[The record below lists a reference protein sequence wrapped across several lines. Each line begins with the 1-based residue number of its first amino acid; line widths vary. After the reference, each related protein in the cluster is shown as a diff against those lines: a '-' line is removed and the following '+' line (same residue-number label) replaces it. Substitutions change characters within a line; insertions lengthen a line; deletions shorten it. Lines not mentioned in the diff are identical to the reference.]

1 MVLWLSSTT
10 TGTTTPIL
18 LGLLLLL
25 SWGDPNS
32 CVFSTF
38 YCSRTNL
45 ELVSYLLF
53 FSTCRCLLLTSEDN
67 SRSASKKKKKKRKQK
82 GWCLPLKEDE
92 WIIPETL
99 CLFYLMAMGS
109 TKARFS
115 SSSSSQSLVFLSFDE
130 GPTLAGPERVPWERE
145 YGVVYNTVGVC
156 CSRGRLLVATYLFF
170 AYSSFLTYTPLL

>member
-32 CVFSTF
+32 CVFSTY

-67 SRSASKKKKKKRKQK
+67 SRSASKKKKKKQKQK

-130 GPTLAGPERVPWERE
+130 GPTLAGPERVPWERIRCGIIRLA
-145 YGVVYNTVGVC
+145 YVR
-156 CSRGRLLVATYLFF
+156 SRGRLLVATYLFF
-170 AYSSFLTYTPLL
+170 AYSSFLTYTPLLW